1 MFSQDKMCDGFLD
14 EEDILIP
21 EMFWINK
28 DIIAKDDFDFFQ

>member
-1 MFSQDKMCDGFLD
+1 MDSLD

-28 DIIAKDDFDFFQ
+28 DIIEKDFEFFQKYNHI